1 MARAKRYAVHLTAT
15 QQQHLETLTR
25 TGKERARVI
34 TRARILLLSA
44 AGKTD
49 QAISDALQVCL
60 LTVHRTRKSFV
71 TEGLE
76 AALYDAARTGRPV
89 KFDGQDRAAITS
101 LACTKAPKGHAKWS
115 IRLLA
120 DKAVELNVVD
130 GIAPSTVYYILK
142 KQAATAP

>member
-1 MARAKRYAVHLTAT
+1 MSRAKRYAVTLSDT
-15 QQQHLETLTR
+15 QQQELEAMTR
-25 TGKERARVI
+25 RGMHNARVV

-49 QAISDALQVCL
+49 RAISETLSVCM
-60 LTVHRTRKSFV
+60 LTVNRTRKTFA

-76 AALYDAARTGRPV
+76 AALYDAPRTGRPV
-89 KFDGQDRAAITS
+89 KFDGKDRAAITS

-120 DKAVELNVVD
+120 DKAVELHVVD

-142 KQAATAP
+142 KQAATAS